1 MIIRRAQIDVFEDGS
16 SPEFENQLI
25 RHLQEFSPLHSELLG
40 EQGVR
45 PIVRKAVERAANY
58 SWTRRGPVQL
68 FVDLI
73 FLLGVVFDTDPQYP
87 WIAEILARS
96 TPDTQVA
103 RADEMHEQVMAYL
116 DATGGPAREYAKRAL
131 RRAREMSYEG
141 PHIASPSYS
150 AEALRRARAAYPEK
164 YDYLGVDLVSKV
176 IEGGLSEARRYSV
189 TSDAGVTLFT
199 SLMFGLGYGVLRDTK
214 YPFIESTLTNPA
226 ISEPNRRAERVYSKM
241 MTYLDRVLE
250 RAG

>member
-1 MIIRRAQIDVFEDGS
+1 LIIRRAQIDVFEDAR
-16 SPEFENQLI
+16 PEFENQLI
-25 RHLQEFSPLHSELLG
+25 RHLQEFSPLHSELSG

-45 PIVRKAVERAANY
+45 PIVRGAVERAANY

-87 WIAEILARS
+87 WITKILVRS
-96 TPDTQVA
+96 TIDTQVA
-103 RADEMHEQVMAYL
+103 EADEMHAQVIVYL
-116 DATGGPAREYAKRAL
+116 DATGGPGREYAKRAL

-141 PHIASPSYS
+141 PPIASPRYFV
-150 AEALRRARAAYPEK
+150 EALHRARGAYPEK

-176 IEGGLSEARRYSV
+176 IEGGLIEARRYSV
-189 TSDAGVTLFT
+189 TSDAGVALFA
-199 SLMFGLGYGVLRDTK
+199 SLMFALGYGVLRDPK